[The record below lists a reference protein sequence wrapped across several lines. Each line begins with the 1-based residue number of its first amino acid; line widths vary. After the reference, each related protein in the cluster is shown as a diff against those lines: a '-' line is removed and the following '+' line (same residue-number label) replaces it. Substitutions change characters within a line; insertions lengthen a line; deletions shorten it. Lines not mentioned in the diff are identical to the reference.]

1 MKIAFDI
8 DGVVLK
14 SIEIILDHINKV
26 TGRCL
31 IPDDLFCWDLEP
43 LGLDLGTL
51 RDAVNYMYSQKMIE
65 PYEGALKALS
75 RIHRATG
82 EPLLF
87 ITGRAMPETAQR
99 QLEALPWNP
108 TVPEMIVTGGNRD
121 KRHYLSR
128 EQVDFIVEDDVEYVK
143 DYLDAGI
150 GVGLMLQPWNRHSK
164 LPVSERFQGWQDLE
178 QWFLGLSSERPM
190 DLRGKD
196 GAQVGQRIA

>member
-14 SIEIILDHINKV
+14 SIEIILGHINTA
-26 TGRCL
+26 TGRNL
-31 IPDDLFCWDLEP
+31 SPDDLFCWDLEP

-51 RDAVNYMYSQKMIE
+51 REAVNYMYSEEMIE
-65 PYEGALKALS
+65 PYDGALKVLS
-75 RIHRATG
+75 RIYRTTG

-87 ITGRAMPETAQR
+87 ITGRHVPETAQR

-128 EQVDFIVEDDVEYVK
+128 EKVDFIVEDDVEYVQH
-143 DYLDAGI
+143 YLDAGI
-150 GVGLMLQPWNRHSK
+150 GVGLMVQPWNRLSK
-164 LPVSERFQGWQDLE
+164 LPVTKKFQGWQDVEL
-178 QWFLGLSSERPM
+178 WFLGLTGESS
-190 DLRGKD
+190 G
-196 GAQVGQRIA
+196 G

>member
-14 SIEIILDHINKV
+14 SIEIILDHINGA
-26 TGRCL
+26 TGRNLC
-31 IPDDLFCWDLEP
+31 PDDLFCWDLEP

-51 RDAVNYMYSQKMIE
+51 RDAVNYMYSRKVIE
-65 PYEGALKALS
+65 PYEGALKTLS
-75 RIHRATG
+75 SIYRSTG

-87 ITGRAMPETAQR
+87 ITGRHAPETAQR

-128 EQVDFIVEDDVEYVK
+128 EEVDFIVEDDVEYVK

-150 GVGLMLQPWNRHSK
+150 GVGLMTQPWNRLSK
-164 LPVSERFQGWQDLE
+164 LPVTERFQGWKDLE
-178 QWFLGLSSERPM
+178 QWFLSL
-190 DLRGKD
+190 
-196 GAQVGQRIA
+196 